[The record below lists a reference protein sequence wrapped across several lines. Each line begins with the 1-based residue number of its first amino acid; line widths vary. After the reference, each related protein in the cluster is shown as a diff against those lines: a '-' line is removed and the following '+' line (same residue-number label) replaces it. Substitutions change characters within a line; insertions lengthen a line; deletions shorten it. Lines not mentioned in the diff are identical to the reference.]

1 MVSSTSSFY
10 NPYSLY
16 PTSPSQY
23 GYLSIALTN
32 DFIFAWP
39 ENNSD
44 SQYIIAQQMYVNTTN
59 VNNKFIFPP
68 ANLVGTGRTFQIYNF
83 GLLAFTVYDNSGAIS
98 LATINP
104 GQLYQCTVID
114 NSISAGIWKVLLLGT
129 GSSGANADAL
139 SGYGLSSL
147 TNSKINTNLP
157 EIVITGAY
165 TVQSSDRGSIL
176 SYIGGTNTMT
186 LPLPVDGFIVGVIN
200 NSKVGGLL
208 TIQAPLGFTINN
220 SSNLILAPGDSTFI
234 TGGIN
239 YNAIGIG
246 RLNFG
251 TNSLLGLDVSAS
263 INITL
268 TSAQSSNNIIIF
280 SGTLSKNINVYF
292 SPVQVNKYDIYNNT
306 IGGFSIT
313 VSILGGIN
321 TFILRDQERYAYF
334 TDTSELYNVPSNSG
348 APTSAT
354 FWVSN
359 SNSSLPNQVNLGELS
374 NGLIGINVAA
384 AYATPYTIPIYND
397 VISNNLFFGANSV
410 PLPLPTGGHNT
421 IIGINTGNMISTGVG
436 NTALGNYSLAS
447 NTTGE
452 SNIAVGFQSLKLN
465 TTGGANTA
473 VGFNSLASNTTG
485 ENNVALGNFSL
496 TSNTTGEFNTA
507 VGFNSLESNTIG
519 GANTAVGSFALYS
532 NTTGVDNVALG
543 NYSLFSNTTGKSN
556 TAVGFNSLSSNTTGK
571 SNIAVGAYSLASNTT
586 GEFNTAVG
594 FNSLESNTIGG
605 ANTAVGFFALDLN
618 TTGENNVALGF
629 NSLNVN
635 TTGKSNIAVG
645 AYSLASNTT
654 GEKNVALG
662 FETLNVNTTGG
673 TNVVIGAY
681 AGNSFDNNNKCIF
694 IGDNSGSTVG
704 NLINA
709 IAIGSSAQVS
719 NSDTMILGATGTAVA
734 VNILANLVV
743 TANSQSNGTVG
754 TVTLS
759 GIDNVTVS
767 TTACK
772 TTSLIIPIHLTN
784 PILEHM
790 GIVSVNNITNGSFNI
805 VSNNPSDNSICQW
818 FVVNPV

>member
-348 APTSAT
+348 ASTSAT

-452 SNIAVGFQSLKLN
+452 NNVAIGFQSLSSN
-465 TTGGANTA
+465 TTGKSNTA

-485 ENNVALGNFSL
+485 EKNVALGNL
-496 TSNTTGEFNTA
+496 
-507 VGFNSLESNTIG
+507 
-519 GANTAVGSFALYS
+519 
-532 NTTGVDNVALG
+532 
-543 NYSLFSNTTGKSN
+543 
-556 TAVGFNSLSSNTTGK
+556 
-571 SNIAVGAYSLASNTT
+571 SLASNTT

-594 FNSLESNTIGG
+594 FQSLESNTIGEANTAFG
-605 ANTAVGFFALDLN
+605 FNSLASNTTGEKNVALGNLSLASNTTGEFNTAVGFQSLESNTIGEANTAFGSFALYLN
-618 TTGENNVALGF
+618 TTGVDNVALGF

-635 TTGKSNIAVG
+635 TIGRSNIAVG

-662 FETLNVNTTGG
+662 FETLNANTTGG

>member
-348 APTSAT
+348 ASTSAT

-452 SNIAVGFQSLKLN
+452 NNVAIGFQSLKLN
-465 TTGGANTA
+465 TTGVDNVAL
-473 VGFNSLASNTTG
+473 GFNSLASNTTG
-485 ENNVALGNFSL
+485 EKNVALGNYSL
-496 TSNTTGEFNTA
+496 SSNTTGEFNTA

-519 GANTAVGSFALYS
+519 GANTAFGSFALYL
-532 NTTGVDNVALG
+532 NTTGVD
-543 NYSLFSNTTGKSN
+543 
-556 TAVGFNSLSSNTTGK
+556 
-571 SNIAVGAYSLASNTT
+571 
-586 GEFNTAVG
+586 
-594 FNSLESNTIGG
+594 
-605 ANTAVGFFALDLN
+605 
-618 TTGENNVALGF
+618 NVALGF

-635 TTGKSNIAVG
+635 TIGRSNIAVG

-662 FETLNVNTTGG
+662 VETLNANTTGG

>member
-220 SSNLILAPGDSTFI
+220 SSNLSLAPGDSTFI

-473 VGFNSLASNTTG
+473 VGVSSLKSNTTG
-485 ENNVALGNFSL
+485 ENNVAIGNFSL

-507 VGFNSLESNTIG
+507 VGFNSLKSNTIG
-519 GANTAVGSFALYS
+519 GANTAFGSFALYS
-532 NTTGVDNVALG
+532 NTTGINNV
-543 NYSLFSNTTGKSN
+543 
-556 TAVGFNSLSSNTTGK
+556 AVGFNSLNINTTGGGNTAVGVSSLKSNTTGENNVAIGFDTLNVNTTGTENVAIGVSSLKSNTTGVDNVAIGFESLNVNTIGK

-586 GEFNTAVG
+586 GE
-594 FNSLESNTIGG
+594 
-605 ANTAVGFFALDLN
+605 
-618 TTGENNVALGF
+618 NNVVIGF
-629 NSLNVN
+629 D
-635 TTGKSNIAVG
+635 
-645 AYSLASNTT
+645 
-654 GEKNVALG
+654 
-662 FETLNVNTTGG
+662 TLNVNTTGG
-673 TNVVIGAY
+673 TNVVIGAF